1 MNTTPVAFDELF
13 NMNDS
18 EAAVMIGV
26 VFPEDQDWNEVQDF
40 LANEIRFSK
49 GKNLIG
55 CRRIMGNILGDN
67 GRWDYLL
74 EFDNPIMPFNALA
87 RLRFS
92 GIKWTSDFVVNF
104 AKDYNE
110 DAYNQEL
117 REMEEMKWRN
127 KGIRI

>member
-1 MNTTPVAFDELF
+1 MNTTSVAFEELF

-18 EAAVMIGV
+18 ETAVMIGV

-40 LANEIRFSK
+40 LSDELGFSK

-55 CRRIMGNILGDN
+55 CRRIKGNILGDD
-67 GRWDYLL
+67 GRWDYLM
-74 EFDNPIMPFNALA
+74 EFDHPEIPFNPLA

-92 GIKWTSDFVVNF
+92 DIKWTSDFVVNF

-117 REMEEMKWRN
+117 REIEEMKWRT
-127 KGIRI
+127 KEIRI